1 MSLGF
6 VNFFTKFRFRS
17 KNQNKLIKKC
27 QKRTSFRN
35 HYTYSNQRYKNSLIF
50 SIYVK
55 MDTKSLLLGIKPVPS
70 KQNVKVEIEDN
81 NDEVEVVGEILQ
93 KPVKRWKKFKTE
105 EELLAKKAKLESEEY
120 KNAHVLWVK
129 NFETKYGYSLPNEI
143 TSKCQPKECGLCEL
157 DLATIMDGKIH
168 YEGKRHLATAKR
180 HFETLSLKSGALGV
194 PMEWTKEIP
203 MKIPIEVLNKC
214 TTLRC
219 DICEKV
225 FDCTNHGYNQTK
237 EHYSSSG
244 HLKKIR
250 KLLNIGKDPP
260 KTSKNHK
267 KIPKVNDKKCD
278 ACERTFASTEALKE
292 HLRSAICYG
301 DFKYNCNF
309 CDKRFSRKDIL
320 NDHLYMRHDYNYREG
335 WKPRSTT
342 TKLSPHGIVMYQNK

>member
-1 MSLGF
+1 MSLL
-6 VNFFTKFRFRS
+6 V
-17 KNQNKLIKKC
+17 
-27 QKRTSFRN
+27 
-35 HYTYSNQRYKNSLIF
+35 
-50 SIYVK
+50 SIYVE
-55 MDTKSLLLGIKPVPS
+55 MDTKSMLSGIKPVPS
-70 KQNVKVEIEDN
+70 KQNVKVEIEDKN
-81 NDEVEVVGEILQ
+81 NEVEDVCAILQ
-93 KPVKRWKKFKTE
+93 KPVKRWKKFQTKE
-105 EELLAKKAKLESEEY
+105 EILAKKAKLESEEY

-129 NFETKYGYSLPNEI
+129 TFETKFGYSLPNEI

-168 YEGKRHLATAKR
+168 YEGKRHLATAKK

-214 TTLRC
+214 TPLRC

-260 KTSKNHK
+260 KTSKVHK
-267 KIPKVNDKKCD
+267 KLPKVNDKKCD

-301 DFKYNCNF
+301 DFKYNCSF

-320 NDHLYMRHDYNYREG
+320 NDHLYRRHGHDYREG
-335 WKPRSTT
+335 WSPRSTT
-342 TKLSPHGIVMYQNK
+342 IRLSPHGIAMYQNK